1 MDKKFIGLSGL
12 PRSGSTLLSSILSQN
27 PNIHAEGNSAV
38 CQMMWDAQCSI
49 NGTANQQLI
58 ASNRLD
64 TGIEIIKNIPNIY
77 YKDITASTVIDKCR
91 SWTLPDNMAMLN
103 KYFEHKP
110 KVLVLE
116 RPLVEIVRSF
126 VALRQANNYQGDPEK
141 GLLDT
146 WSEPIMRSYEGVKW
160 AKANNNGEFLFVQ
173 YNDLINNTK
182 STIDTIYEFCGL
194 ESFEH
199 DFNNIVNKHPEND
212 EVYNLIGLHDIRPT
226 INQRQINIELSQETI
241 KKCKTLDTLVL

>member
-1 MDKKFIGLSGL
+1 MIKNFMGLSGL
-12 PRSGSTLLSSILSQN
+12 PRTGSTLLSAILSQN
-27 PNIHAEGNSAV
+27 PEIHAEGNSAV
-38 CQMMWDAQCSI
+38 CQLMWDMQGSI
-49 NGTANQQLI
+49 YGTANQQLI
-58 ASNRLD
+58 ASDRLN

-77 YKDITASTVIDKCR
+77 YKDVTASTVIDKCR

-103 KYFEHKP
+103 KYFKDKP

-116 RPLVEIVRSF
+116 RPLIEIVRSF
-126 VALRQANNYQGDPEK
+126 VALRQANNYQGDLEE

-182 STIDTIYEFCGL
+182 STIDTIYRFCEL
-194 ESFEH
+194 ECFEH

-212 EVYNLIGLHDIRPT
+212 EVYGMIGQHDIRPT
-226 INQRQINIELSQETI
+226 INKRDLDVKLSKEI
-241 KKCKTLDTLVL
+241 VAKCKSLS

>member
-1 MDKKFIGLSGL
+1 MIKNFVGLSGL
-12 PRSGSTLLSSILSQN
+12 PRTGSTLLSAILSQN
-27 PNIHAEGNSAV
+27 PEIHAEGNSAV
-38 CQMMWDAQCSI
+38 CQLMWDMQCSI
-49 NGTANQQLI
+49 YGTANQQLI

-64 TGIEIIKNIPNIY
+64 TGIELIKNIPNIY

-103 KYFEHKP
+103 RYFEHKP
-110 KVLVLE
+110 KVIVLE
-116 RPLVEIVRSF
+116 RPLIEIVRSF
-126 VALRQANNYQGDPEK
+126 VALRQANNYQGNPEK

-173 YNDLINNTK
+173 YDNLLHDIK
-182 STIDTIYEFCGL
+182 DVIEKIYKFCEL

-212 EVYNLIGLHDIRPT
+212 EVYGMLGQHDIRPT
-226 INQRQINIELSQETI
+226 INKRDLDVKLSKEI
-241 KKCKTLDTLVL
+241 IAKCESLS

>member
-1 MDKKFIGLSGL
+1 MIKNFVGLSGL
-12 PRSGSTLLSSILSQN
+12 PRTGSTLLSAILSQN
-27 PNIHAEGNSAV
+27 PEIHTEGNSAV
-38 CQMMWDAQCSI
+38 CQLMWDMQGSI
-49 NGTANQQLI
+49 YGTCNEQLA

-64 TGIEIIKNIPNIY
+64 TGIGLIKNIPNIY

-103 KYFEHKP
+103 KYFQHKP

-116 RPLVEIVRSF
+116 RPLIEIVRSF
-126 VALRQANNYQGDPEK
+126 VALRQANKYQGDPEE

-173 YNDLINNTK
+173 YDDLLHNTK
-182 STIDTIYEFCGL
+182 GVIEKIYKFCEL
-194 ESFEH
+194 ESFKH

-212 EVYNLIGLHDIRPT
+212 EVYGMLGQHDIRPT
-226 INQRQINIELSQETI
+226 INKRDLDVVLTEAII
-241 KKCKTLDTLVL
+241 KKCKAIENK

>member
-1 MDKKFIGLSGL
+1 MIKNFMGLSGL
-12 PRSGSTLLSSILSQN
+12 PRTGSTLLSAILSQN
-27 PNIHAEGNSAV
+27 PEIHAEGNSAV
-38 CQMMWDAQCSI
+38 CQLMWDAQCSVL
-49 NGTANQQLI
+49 GTASQQLI
-58 ASNRLD
+58 ASDRLD
-64 TGIEIIKNIPNIY
+64 TGIELIKNIPNIY
-77 YKDITASTVIDKCR
+77 YKDVTASTVIDKCR
-91 SWTLPDNMAMLN
+91 SWTLPDNMAMLY

-126 VALRQANNYQGDPEK
+126 VALRQANNYQGDPEE

-160 AKANNNGEFLFVQ
+160 AKENNNGEFLFVQ

-182 STIDTIYEFCGL
+182 STIDTIYEFCEL

-212 EVYNLIGLHDIRPT
+212 EVYGMLGQHDIRPT
-226 INQRQINIELSQETI
+226 INKRNLDVKLSKEI
-241 KKCKTLDTLVL
+241 IAKCESLS

>member
-1 MDKKFIGLSGL
+1 MIKNFIGLSGL
-12 PRSGSTLLSSILSQN
+12 PRTGSTLLSAILSQN
-27 PNIHAEGNSAV
+27 PEIHAEGNSAV
-38 CQMMWDAQCSI
+38 CQLMWDAQCSI

-58 ASNRLD
+58 ASDRLD
-64 TGIEIIKNIPNIY
+64 TGIELIKNIPNIY
-77 YKDITASTVIDKCR
+77 YKDITALTVIDKCR

-116 RPLVEIVRSF
+116 RPLIEIVRSF
-126 VALRQANNYQGDPEK
+126 VALRQANNYQGNPEE

-173 YNDLINNTK
+173 YDDLIHDTK
-182 STIDTIYEFCGL
+182 GAVEKIYKFCEL

-199 DFNNIVNKHPEND
+199 DFNNIINKHPEND
-212 EVYNLIGLHDIRPT
+212 EVYGMLGQHDIRPT
-226 INQRQINIELSQETI
+226 INKRDLDVKLSKEI
-241 KKCKTLDTLVL
+241 IAKCESLS

>member
-1 MDKKFIGLSGL
+1 MIKNFIGLSGL
-12 PRSGSTLLSSILSQN
+12 PRTGSTLLSAILSQN
-27 PNIHAEGNSAV
+27 PEIHAEGNSAV
-38 CQMMWDAQCSI
+38 CQLMWDMQCSI
-49 NGTANQQLI
+49 LGTCNEQLT

-64 TGIEIIKNIPNIY
+64 TGIELIKNIPNIY

-126 VALRQANNYQGDPEK
+126 VALRQANNYQSDPEE

-173 YNDLINNTK
+173 YDDLIHDTK
-182 STIDTIYEFCGL
+182 GTVEKIYKFCELEF
-194 ESFEH
+194 FEH
-199 DFNNIVNKHPEND
+199 DFNNIINKHPEND
-212 EVYNLIGLHDIRPT
+212 QVYGMLGQHDIRPT
-226 INQRQINIELSQETI
+226 INKRDLDVKLSKEI
-241 KKCKTLDTLVL
+241 MAKCESLS

>member
-1 MDKKFIGLSGL
+1 MIKNFVGLSGL
-12 PRSGSTLLSSILSQN
+12 PRTGSTLLSAILSQN
-27 PNIHAEGNSAV
+27 PEIHAEGNSAV
-38 CQMMWDAQCSI
+38 CQLMWDMQGSI
-49 NGTANQQLI
+49 YGTCNEQLA

-64 TGIEIIKNIPNIY
+64 TGIGLIKNIPNIY

-103 KYFEHKP
+103 KYFQHKP

-126 VALRQANNYQGDPEK
+126 VALRLANNYQGDPEE

-173 YNDLINNTK
+173 YDDLLHNTK
-182 STIDTIYEFCGL
+182 GVIEKIYKFCEL
-194 ESFEH
+194 ESFKH

-212 EVYNLIGLHDIRPT
+212 EVYGMLGQHDIRPT
-226 INQRQINIELSQETI
+226 INKRDLDVVLTEATI
-241 KKCKTLDTLVL
+241 KKCKAIENK

>member
-1 MDKKFIGLSGL
+1 MIKNFVGLSGL
-12 PRSGSTLLSSILSQN
+12 PRTGSTLLSAILSQN
-27 PNIHAEGNSAV
+27 PEIHAEGNSAV
-38 CQMMWDAQCSI
+38 CQLMWDAQCSVL
-49 NGTANQQLI
+49 GTANQQLI
-58 ASNRLD
+58 ASDRLD
-64 TGIEIIKNIPNIY
+64 TGIELIKNIPNIY
-77 YKDITASTVIDKCR
+77 YKNVTALTVIDKCR
-91 SWTLPDNMAMLN
+91 SWTLPANVEMLN

-116 RPLVEIVRSF
+116 RPLIEIVRSF
-126 VALRQANNYQGDPEK
+126 VALRQANNYQGDPEE

-182 STIDTIYEFCGL
+182 SIIDTMYEFCEL

-212 EVYNLIGLHDIRPT
+212 EVYGMLGQHDIRPT
-226 INQRQINIELSQETI
+226 INKRDLDVKLSKEI
-241 KKCKTLDTLVL
+241 IAKCKSLS

>member
-1 MDKKFIGLSGL
+1 
-12 PRSGSTLLSSILSQN
+12 LSQN
-27 PNIHAEGNSAV
+27 PEIHAEGNSAV
-38 CQMMWDAQCSI
+38 CQLMWDAQCSVL
-49 NGTANQQLI
+49 GTANQQLI
-58 ASNRLD
+58 ASDRLN
-64 TGIEIIKNIPNIY
+64 TGIELIKNIPSIY
-77 YKDITASTVIDKCR
+77 YKDITASIVIDKCR

-116 RPLVEIVRSF
+116 RPLIEIVRSF
-126 VALRQANNYQGDPEK
+126 VALRQANNYQGDPEE

-182 STIDTIYEFCGL
+182 GVIEKIYKFCEL

-199 DFNNIVNKHPEND
+199 DFNNIVNNHPEND
-212 EVYNLIGLHDIRPT
+212 EVYGMLGQHDIRPT
-226 INQRQINIELSQETI
+226 INKRDLDVKLSKEI
-241 KKCKTLDTLVL
+241 IAKCKSLS

>member
-1 MDKKFIGLSGL
+1 MIKNFMGLSGL
-12 PRSGSTLLSSILSQN
+12 PRTGSTLLSAILSQN
-27 PNIHAEGNSAV
+27 PEIHAEGNSAV
-38 CQMMWDAQCSI
+38 CQLMWDMQGSI
-49 NGTANQQLI
+49 YGTCNEQLA

-64 TGIEIIKNIPNIY
+64 TGIELIKNIPNIY

-116 RPLVEIVRSF
+116 RPLIEIVRSF
-126 VALRQANNYQGDPEK
+126 VALRQANNYQGDPEE

-182 STIDTIYEFCGL
+182 STIDTIYEFCEL

-212 EVYNLIGLHDIRPT
+212 EVYGMLGQHDIRPT
-226 INQRQINIELSQETI
+226 ITKRDLDVVLTDATI
-241 KKCKTLDTLVL
+241 KKCKVIENK

>member
-1 MDKKFIGLSGL
+1 
-12 PRSGSTLLSSILSQN
+12 
-27 PNIHAEGNSAV
+27 
-38 CQMMWDAQCSI
+38 
-49 NGTANQQLI
+49 
-58 ASNRLD
+58 
-64 TGIEIIKNIPNIY
+64 
-77 YKDITASTVIDKCR
+77 
-91 SWTLPDNMAMLN
+91 MAMLN

-116 RPLVEIVRSF
+116 RPLIEIVKSF
-126 VALRQANNYQGDPEK
+126 VALRQANNYQGNLEE

-173 YNDLINNTK
+173 YDDLINNTK
-182 STIDTIYEFCGL
+182 STIDTIYKFCEL

-212 EVYNLIGLHDIRPT
+212 KVYNLIGLHDIRPT
-226 INQRQINIELSQETI
+226 INKRDLDVKLS
-241 KKCKTLDTLVL
+241 KKMIAKCESLS

>member
-1 MDKKFIGLSGL
+1 MGLSGL
-12 PRSGSTLLSSILSQN
+12 PRTGSTLLSAILSQN
-27 PNIHAEGNSAV
+27 PEIHAEGNSAV
-38 CQMMWDAQCSI
+38 CQLMWDMQCSVY
-49 NGTANQQLI
+49 GTATQQLI
-58 ASNRLD
+58 ASDRLD
-64 TGIEIIKNIPNIY
+64 TGIELIKNIPNIY
-77 YKDITASTVIDKCR
+77 YKDVTASTVIDKCR

-116 RPLVEIVRSF
+116 RPLIEIVRSF
-126 VALRQANNYQGDPEK
+126 VALRQANNYQGNPEE

-160 AKANNNGEFLFVQ
+160 AKTNNNGEFLFIQ
-173 YNDLINNTK
+173 YDDLLNNTK
-182 STIDTIYEFCGL
+182 STINKIYEFCEL

-212 EVYNLIGLHDIRPT
+212 EVYGMLGQHDIRPT
-226 INQRQINIELSQETI
+226 INKRDLDVKLSKEMI
-241 KKCKTLDTLVL
+241 AKCKSLS

>member
-1 MDKKFIGLSGL
+1 MIKNFIGLSGL
-12 PRSGSTLLSSILSQN
+12 PRTGSTLLSAILSQN
-27 PNIHAEGNSAV
+27 PEIHAEGNSAV
-38 CQMMWDAQCSI
+38 CQLMWDMQGSI
-49 NGTANQQLI
+49 FKNCNEQLT
-58 ASNRLD
+58 ASNRLN
-64 TGIEIIKNIPNIY
+64 TGIELIKNISNVY

-91 SWTLPDNMAMLN
+91 SWTLPANVEMLN

-116 RPLVEIVRSF
+116 RPLIEIVRSF
-126 VALRQANNYQGDPEK
+126 VALRQANNYKGNPEE

-160 AKANNNGEFLFVQ
+160 AKENNNGEFLFVQ

-182 STIDTIYEFCGL
+182 STIDTIYEFCEL

-212 EVYNLIGLHDIRPT
+212 EVYGMLGQHDIRPT
-226 INQRQINIELSQETI
+226 INKRNLDVKLSKEI
-241 KKCKTLDTLVL
+241 IAKCESLS

>member
-1 MDKKFIGLSGL
+1 M
-12 PRSGSTLLSSILSQN
+12 SQN
-27 PNIHAEGNSAV
+27 PEIHAEGNSAV
-38 CQMMWDAQCSI
+38 CQLMWDAQCSVL
-49 NGTANQQLI
+49 GTANQQLI
-58 ASNRLD
+58 ASDRLN
-64 TGIEIIKNIPNIY
+64 TGIELIKNIPSIY
-77 YKDITASTVIDKCR
+77 YKDITASIVIDKCR

-116 RPLVEIVRSF
+116 RPLIEIVRSF
-126 VALRQANNYQGDPEK
+126 VALRQANNYQGDPEE

-182 STIDTIYEFCGL
+182 GVIEKIYKFCEL

-199 DFNNIVNKHPEND
+199 DFNNIVNNHPEND
-212 EVYNLIGLHDIRPT
+212 EVYGMLGQHDIRPT
-226 INQRQINIELSQETI
+226 INKRDLDVKLSKEI
-241 KKCKTLDTLVL
+241 IAKCKSLS

>member
-1 MDKKFIGLSGL
+1 MIKKIIGLSGL

-27 PNIHAEGNSAV
+27 PDIHAEGNSAV
-38 CQMMWDAQCSI
+38 CQLMWDAQCSVL
-49 NGTANQQLI
+49 GTANQQLV
-58 ASNRLD
+58 ASNKLD
-64 TGIEIIKNIPNIY
+64 TGIELIKNIPNIY
-77 YKDITASTVIDKCR
+77 YKDVTASTVIDKCR

-126 VALRQANNYQGDPEK
+126 VALRQANNWQGNLEE
-141 GLLDT
+141 GLLDD

-182 STIDTIYEFCGL
+182 STIDTIYEFCEL

-212 EVYNLIGLHDIRPT
+212 EVYGMLGQHDVRPT
-226 INQRQINIELSQETI
+226 ISKRELNITLSNEII
-241 KKCKTLDTLVL
+241 KKCNYLD